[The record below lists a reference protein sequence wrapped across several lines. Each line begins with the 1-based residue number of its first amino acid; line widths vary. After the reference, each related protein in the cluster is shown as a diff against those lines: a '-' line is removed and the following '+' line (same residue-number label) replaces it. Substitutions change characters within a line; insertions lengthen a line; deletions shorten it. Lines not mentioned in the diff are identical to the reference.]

1 MIDKNIYTEISEV
14 KLLGHG
20 VWGSSARDL
29 KLHKILKISF
39 F

>member
-20 VWGSSARDL
+20 VWACLNIEGIA
-29 KLHKILKISF
+29 KLLTKSNI
-39 F
+39 